1 MSSKAPS
8 PLHLDQQ
15 LCFALY
21 AASRAMTRAYVPLL
35 EPLGVTYPQ
44 YLVLLVLWE
53 KEGLSVKQLGERLF
67 LDSATLT
74 PLLKRLEQEGL
85 VTRSRA
91 PEDERVVRIEL
102 TDAGRALEQ
111 NAASIPIGIACR
123 VGCDPSVPEQLA
135 QIALLR
141 DQLQALRAQLE
152 AFSGSE
158 D

>member
-1 MSSKAPS
+1 MSSKGPS

-15 LCFALY
+15 LCFALH
-21 AASRAMTRAYVPLL
+21 AASRAMTRAYAPLL

-44 YLVLLVLWE
+44 YLVLVVLWE

-85 VTRSRA
+85 VTRTRA
-91 PEDERVVRIEL
+91 PEDERIVRIEL

-111 NAASIPIGIACR
+111 KAQGIPIGIACR
-123 VGCDPSVPEQLA
+123 VGCDPSQPAELA
-135 QIALLR
+135 KIGALR

-152 AFSGSE
+152 AFSGSG